1 MTIKEIRQISGLTQE
16 KFAKKYEIPVHT
28 IKGWES
34 SATSSRHR
42 ECPLYVLKLLE
53 RVVNE
58 DYMRKT
64 IKEINLKEESRLWEE
79 NKTNILY
86 HTTLPHVVGCKEVQS

>member
-34 SATSSRHR
+34 SDTSSRHR